1 MHCGLEL
8 FWIINSDKNKIII
21 EIYIHRRIGES
32 MKVVVISG
40 SPRKNGNT
48 QILMKYVYEYAKSK
62 NAETKLINLSDGQI
76 ECYRGYEDEYNEATK
91 NAANDITE
99 ADVWLIGTPIYNS
112 FFSSALKNLFEY
124 INYKK
129 TEGKVAGMTILAA
142 GQIGFTDVQT
152 LLTQLLSYFRV
163 ITNPKAVFLTTE
175 DIADNAISNEDAKNR
190 LKVMVDETLELASKL
205 QK

>member
-1 MHCGLEL
+1 LEL
-8 FWIINSDKNKIII
+8 QSTINHTSA
-21 EIYIHRRIGES
+21 S
-32 MKVVVISG
+32 VISF
-40 SPRKNGNT
+40 
-48 QILMKYVYEYAKSK
+48 A
-62 NAETKLINLSDGQI
+62 
-76 ECYRGYEDEYNEATK
+76 
-91 NAANDITE
+91 E

-129 TEGKVAGMTILAA
+129 TEGKVAGMVILAA

-175 DIADNAISNEDAKNR
+175 DITDNSILNEDAQKR
-190 LKVMVDETLELASKL
+190 LKTMVDETLEIASKL